1 MKTWIS
7 RFTLALA
14 LCAQLAIA
22 EPQTT
27 PININTA
34 TAEQLSQ
41 VKGIGAA
48 KAAAIVKYRE
58 QNGPFSSTEEL
69 TQVRGIGQKIVQEN
83 QSRLVVE

>member
-7 RFTLALA
+7 RLTIALA

-22 EPQTT
+22 EPTT
-27 PININTA
+27 NPININTA

-41 VKGIGAA
+41 VKGIGPA

-58 QNGPFSSTEEL
+58 QNGLFSSTDEL
-69 TQVRGIGQKIVQEN
+69 AQVRGIGKKIVTEN
-83 QSRLVVE
+83 QSLLVTE